1 MGGCAV
7 TFRDEIRDAMTLAA
21 SVVAGDKA
29 MGRTARDAAASVL
42 LEGDLIACMSASVT
56 LILALE
62 EQQDATKAAI
72 ERARG
77 ALRDALEA
85 TTGQVR
91 AGAHTA
97 STSAAPASV
106 VITDDSAIPER
117 FMETPAP
124 RADKAAIARA
134 LKAGEA
140 VPGAALR
147 NSPPVLR
154 IRANVKETAA

>member
-1 MGGCAV
+1 M

-21 SVVAGDKA
+21 SAVAGDTQ
-29 MGRTARDAAASVL
+29 MGRAARDHAADVL
-42 LEGDLIACMSASVT
+42 LEGDLIACMSASVA

-62 EQQDATKAAI
+62 DQQDATKAAI
-72 ERARG
+72 ERARD
-77 ALRDALEA
+77 ALRDALDA

-97 STSAAPASV
+97 STSAGPASV
-106 VITDDSAIPER
+106 VITDDEDIPKAFIEYR
-117 FMETPAP
+117 
-124 RADKAAIARA
+124 RHIDKAAIAKA
-134 LKAGEA
+134 LKAGET

-154 IRANVKETAA
+154 IRANVKDNAA

>member
-1 MGGCAV
+1 M

-21 SVVAGDKA
+21 STCAGDVR
-29 MGRTARDAAASVL
+29 MGRTVRDYAADVM
-42 LEGDLIACMSASVT
+42 LEADIIACMSASVS

-72 ERARG
+72 ERARD

-97 STSAAPASV
+97 STSAGPASV
-106 VITDDSAIPER
+106 VITDDAAIPPR
-117 FMETPAP
+117 FMEQPPP

-134 LKAGEA
+134 LKAGEV

-147 NSPPVLR
+147 NSQPVLR
-154 IRANVKETAA
+154 IRTNVKDTAA